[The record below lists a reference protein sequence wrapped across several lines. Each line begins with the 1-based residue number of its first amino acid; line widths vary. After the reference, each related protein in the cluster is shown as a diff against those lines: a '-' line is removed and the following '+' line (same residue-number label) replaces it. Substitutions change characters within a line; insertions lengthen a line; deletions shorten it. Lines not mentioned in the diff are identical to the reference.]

1 MTHLIIN
8 LIAFALS
15 AFALWLAVFVN
26 RKLMKQNKKL
36 LKQNKELL
44 KQLKAHEQ
52 YCHEQQSLAEMT
64 NNLANTCE
72 RYVNLCY
79 NETKDGYVFK
89 IADWKDRCAVIKATV
104 DETTSCIIK
113 EFNDP
118 DQDYNHLCAEE
129 LVEKLNEK

>member
-1 MTHLIIN
+1 MTAIIVN
-8 LIAFALS
+8 TTSFALS
-15 AFALWLAVFVN
+15 AFALCLAVFVN
-26 RKLMKQNKKL
+26 RRLV
-36 LKQNKELL
+36 KQNKELL

-52 YCHEQQSLAEMT
+52 SRQFLAEMT
-64 NNLANTCE
+64 NNLTNTCM
-72 RYVNLCY
+72 RYMNLCY

-89 IADWKDRCAVIKATV
+89 ISDWKDRCAVIKTTA

-118 DQDYNHLCAEE
+118 DQDFNRREAEE